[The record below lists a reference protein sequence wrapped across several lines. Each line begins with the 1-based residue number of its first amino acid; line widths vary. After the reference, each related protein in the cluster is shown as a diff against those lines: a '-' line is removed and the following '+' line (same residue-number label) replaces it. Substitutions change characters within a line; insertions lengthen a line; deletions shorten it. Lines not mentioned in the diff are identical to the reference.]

1 MKPLLP
7 LISVAFLAG
16 CSLLGGS
23 EALDIYELR
32 APTDLPTV
40 PTPAPRIVTVE
51 LPEATGTLDTD
62 RILIRPDSL
71 QAQYLPGA
79 RWGEET
85 PIMMQTLMLRS
96 LQATQ
101 GLTYVGRRPLGSSG
115 DFAIVSDIID
125 FQAETLGDTAVTRV
139 TLEVRVVRERD
150 AAIVA
155 GRTFS
160 QETTAQSTST
170 EDLIAAFDAAT
181 DTLLTEF
188 TTWTM
193 ARLGRPL

>member
-1 MKPLLP
+1 MTRPMSLLIAV
-7 LISVAFLAG
+7 LVSG
-16 CSLLGGS
+16 CSLLAGS
-23 EALDIYELR
+23 ETLDVYELR
-32 APTDLPTV
+32 APGDLPSTDRPIARV
-40 PTPAPRIVTVE
+40 VTVE

-71 QAQYLPGA
+71 QAQYLPGV

-85 PIMMQTLMLRS
+85 PVMVQTLMLRS
-96 LQATQ
+96 LQATG

-125 FQAETLGDTAVTRV
+125 FQAETDGDRSWVRV
-139 TLEVRVVRERD
+139 TIEVRIVRERD
-150 AAIVA
+150 AAITA

-160 QETTAQSTST
+160 AEVQAESSATG
-170 EDLIAAFDAAT
+170 DLIAAFDLASNDILDA
-181 DTLLTEF
+181 F
-188 TTWTM
+188 TRWTM